1 MKIRLE
7 QKNIGAALMQIAEH
21 PQFTAIN
28 ALKINGEVVNNGF
41 LVNNNIAVFCKYASE
56 PNDTGEYVFTF
67 TQEHISNIKKA
78 KKNYNVFLAL
88 ICVEDG
94 EICQITDNQLETL
107 IQNRKTSAKKEEEQY
122 TILVTMKSG
131 TRFRVYVNAAGRRGR
146 FAGEKIIVARRAFP
160 DNIFS

>member
-78 KKNYNVFLAL
+78 KKITMYFWLLYVLKMEKYVKL
-88 ICVEDG
+88 
-94 EICQITDNQLETL
+94 QIISLKLLYRIEKPQLKK
-107 IQNRKTSAKKEEEQY
+107 RK
-122 TILVTMKSG
+122 
-131 TRFRVYVNAAGRRGR
+131 N
-146 FAGEKIIVARRAFP
+146 
-160 DNIFS
+160 NI